1 MGQFRNRFLAFLAA
15 ALFIANACSGSSP
28 AASQAQPSGPQGP
41 AAQSQTPYVSLPA
54 ESPAT
59 VPSLAP
65 ATIEL
70 WLGGILSTAT
80 PGTSYIQWVNDTIT
94 RFKSLF
100 PGSDV
105 NITLLPQNNDQAAAQ
120 VAAALSAGNAPDVM
134 MLYSGTMTSAYLS
147 KLTTLNSYI
156 NATPGFYDSLT
167 SWDASCQNFDCQNG
181 QGVIFGVPSDVNVYA
196 NFYRK
201 DLFAKAGIASPPTTW
216 DQVFADCAKFKQI
229 GVYGYIWG
237 DRDGYATVTTI
248 DEDLPS
254 ILQPGEWKGGLNNTL
269 KFTDPRFITELTTL
283 SKLAQM
289 GCVQPDFATREQL
302 NSANDILT
310 GKGAMFV
317 GQPQFIPYWTK
328 IIDQIGVAPVP
339 QSGNGPDTGKVAAAS
354 NDDWVIPK
362 DAKHPDL
369 GWQLIKLF
377 TDQTSGLEMPSL
389 FGAPSPN
396 KAAQAATTDPLVKA
410 IGLMAQTAAMPM
422 YDNVVPQDVALFWY
436 KNLNLA
442 FAGKLTP
449 TAAMQATQ
457 AQMDKDFPTP

>member
-1 MGQFRNRFLAFLAA
+1 MAVVFVV
-15 ALFIANACSGSSP
+15 NACSSGTS
-28 AASQAQPSGPQGP
+28 AASPSTQGPQGP
-41 AAQSQTPYVSLPA
+41 AAQSGGPTVSLPSGTPEA
-54 ESPAT
+54 

-80 PGTSYIQWVNDTIT
+80 AGTSYLQWVNDTIT

-100 PGSDV
+100 PGSNV
-105 NITLLPQNNDQAAAQ
+105 NITLLPQNNDEAAAQ

-134 MLYSGTMTSAYLS
+134 MLYSGTMTSAYAS
-147 KLTTLNSYI
+147 KLTTLNPYI
-156 NATPGFYDSLT
+156 DATPGFYDSLT
-167 SWDASCQNFDCQNG
+167 EWDASCANFDCQNG
-181 QGVIFGVPSDVNVYA
+181 KGVIFGVPADVNVYA

-201 DLFAKAGIASPPTTW
+201 DLFAKAGIASPPKTW
-216 DQVFADCAKFKQI
+216 DEVFADCAKFKAI

-283 SKLAQM
+283 TKLRQI
-289 GCVQPDFATREQL
+289 GCVQPDYATREQL
-302 NSANDILT
+302 DSANDILT

-317 GQPQFIPYWTK
+317 GQPQFLPYWST
-328 IIDQIGVAPVP
+328 IIDEIGVAPVP
-339 QSGNGPDTGKVAAAS
+339 QSGNGPDTGTVASAS
-354 NDDWVIPK
+354 NDDWVIPS
-362 DAKHPDL
+362 DAKHPEL
-369 GWQLIKLF
+369 AWQLIKLF
-377 TDQTSGLEMPSL
+377 TDETSGLQMPSL

-410 IGLMAQTAAMPM
+410 IGLMSQNASMPM
-422 YDNVVPQDVALFWY
+422 YDNVVPQDVALYWY
-436 KNLNLA
+436 KELNLA
-442 FAGKLTP
+442 FAGKVTP
-449 TAAMQATQ
+449 EAAMQVVQ
-457 AQMDKDFPTP
+457 QQMDKDFP